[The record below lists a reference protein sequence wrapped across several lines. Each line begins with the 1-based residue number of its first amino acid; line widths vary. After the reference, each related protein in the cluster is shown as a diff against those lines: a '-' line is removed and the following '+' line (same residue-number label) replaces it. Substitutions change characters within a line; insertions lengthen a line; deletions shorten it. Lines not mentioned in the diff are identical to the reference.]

1 MMRMKRDSVRRG
13 GRRQRYLL
21 IALLIGSVLVPGKA
35 SFAQSELLYA
45 LPLLALLRGSGKPRA
60 GIGIGAHYHTD
71 LGALEDAESEDVESE
86 DTESKDKY
94 LSYIIGLK
102 FRPNSSWAIDTAV
115 EYHPSEREVSYIF
128 APRVSLLFG
137 QGFYLGA
144 GVERRY
150 VKLKSG
156 ESDWNDETCLVQ
168 AGFEIPLGRDNALNI
183 DAYYGLEEWSDV
195 SDIIS
200 DYDSDRLTYGLRFY
214 HYF

>member
-1 MMRMKRDSVRRG
+1 MMKRKRK
-13 GRRQRYLL
+13 YLL
-21 IALLIGSVLVPGKA
+21 VGLFIGSVLMPGRI

-45 LPLLALLRGSGKPRA
+45 LPLLTLLMGSGKPRT

-71 LGALEDAESEDVESE
+71 SGALEDVDSENAESG
-86 DTESKDKY
+86 DTGSNDKY
-94 LSYIIGLK
+94 LSYLIGVK

-115 EYHPSEREVSYIF
+115 EYHPSEGNVSYIF
-128 APRVSLLFG
+128 APRISLLFG
-137 QGFYLGA
+137 HGFYLGA
-144 GVERRY
+144 GIERRY

-168 AGFEIPLGRDNALNI
+168 AGLEIPLGRDNALNI
-183 DAYYGLEEWSDV
+183 DAYYGVEEWSDV